1 MMKKIAA
8 YFKSAFPFLSVL
20 VLWHLSVPF
29 WNPGGLLALIPIF
42 YYSFIKPTDWFVPF
56 SILFCFLIDYKFDT
70 VLFWTFMYCLF
81 YAANGLQNFVDLA
94 RQKNDGI
101 LVLVGYVSIA
111 SLILIIFNW
120 SFTGFIRAIWFILW
134 ITALYIPFVAIAK
147 RVDND

>member
-1 MMKKIAA
+1 MIRNVLN
-8 YFKSAFPFLSVL
+8 FLRSAFPFLSVL
-20 VLWHLSVPF
+20 ILWHLSVPF

-56 SILFCFLIDYKFDT
+56 SVMFCFLIDYKFDT

-81 YAANGLQNFVDLA
+81 YTVNGLQNFVDLT

-101 LVLVGYVSIA
+101 LVLFAYISFT

-120 SFTGFIRAIWFILW
+120 SFIGLIRAFWFVLW
-134 ITALYIPFVAIAK
+134 ISILYIPFITIAK